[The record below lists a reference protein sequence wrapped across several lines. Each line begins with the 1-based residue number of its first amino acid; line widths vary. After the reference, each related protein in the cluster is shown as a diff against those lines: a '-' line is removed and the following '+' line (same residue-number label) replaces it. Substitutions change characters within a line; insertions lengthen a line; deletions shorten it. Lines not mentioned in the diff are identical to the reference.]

1 MSALNTFREGLE
13 EVCLEGVETPTQSS
27 QPTQPTLSFL
37 PHQTTVPRPLEKKQP
52 LLHIPLGDVV
62 AEILIH
68 LAKPEKE
75 MTN

>member
-13 EVCLEGVETPTQSS
+13 EVYLEGCKPTSELS
-27 QPTQPTLSFL
+27 QPTQSVSFS
-37 PHQTTVPRPLEKKQP
+37 PHQTTIPRSLEKKPP

-62 AEILIH
+62 AEVLMH